1 METHTTSDD
10 RTTWKH
16 WAIALTFLA
25 FVAIGIPTIAYVLPL
40 RIALPVAAVLAAVIT
55 GATLALGRRAR

>member
-1 METHTTSDD
+1 METHTKSDD

-16 WAIALTFLA
+16 WAIALAFLA
-25 FVAIGIPTIAYVLPL
+25 FVAIGVPAIVSLPMPVSL
-40 RIALPVAAVLAAVIT
+40 IVTAALASVIV